1 MGEIAVLP
9 RFMHLLTGGCSGGW
23 IGVSWIGER
32 AFFQRSMVMLALQQE
47 FIAFSVGSF
56 RHEAFLICVI
66 VK

>member
-9 RFMHLLTGGCSGGW
+9 RFMHLLTGGW